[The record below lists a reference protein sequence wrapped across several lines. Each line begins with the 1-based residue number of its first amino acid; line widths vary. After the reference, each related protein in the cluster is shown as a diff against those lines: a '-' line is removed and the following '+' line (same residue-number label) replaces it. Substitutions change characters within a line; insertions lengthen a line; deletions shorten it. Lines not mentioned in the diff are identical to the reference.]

1 MDGDSGTA
9 GVAESGD
16 ARPERRARAVTAAI
30 GAAVAALFLL
40 ILALCTTCLTDTDL
54 YWHLETGDRIRRTG
68 QIPRADP
75 FSYTVIGHRWID
87 VHWLYQTG
95 LSLLHAMGGTRALE
109 LLRAA
114 VILGVF
120 VFLFRRC
127 RRAAGI
133 TLVVSVLLLV
143 TLACQERFLVRPE
156 IVSWGLMLAVLS
168 VLERALDAGGR
179 PARARLLF
187 ATLPALQIL
196 WVSLQG
202 LFILEPVLIALALVG
217 ALVEFIRTRAAP
229 AWSVP
234 GVRPDADRPIDF
246 LLALAAASVVSLV
259 NPYGAAALRLPFD
272 QFFVHL
278 GGKSLLSRTIAEF
291 QPPLFGDPVT
301 PSIVA
306 FVVLAAAT
314 LLAIVADF
322 PRVRAF
328 DLLVTLATLA
338 VALRARRNIPLFAL
352 AAAPVL
358 ARHASALLSP
368 ARAWIERLA
377 PAASKLGR
385 SARAA
390 AGIAAPALLA
400 AGSLALTSAVVTNRF
415 FMAQPTE
422 RWFGT
427 GEIPHYF
434 PDESARF
441 VSDDGIP
448 GNVFHSLSVGG
459 YLIHAWR
466 GERGVFIDGRNDPY
480 LDDIL
485 PAYLRAVA
493 DPAVFEET
501 ARRYQ
506 ITAVL
511 WPHQRALEGKRL
523 LSYLAR
529 GHGWVLVHLDP
540 AAVVYLRADL
550 LSPTRLDE
558 GPFPA
563 GHDRRETYDDL
574 ARRLEKRPFHGPPI
588 REIALGE
595 FFSVSGD
602 AVGAG
607 YFYARALD
615 RLPDSAA
622 VLYGY
627 ALALERQGK
636 AKEARAAYARAV
648 AADGGYLPARAA
660 EGAFLLEEGRVKE
673 AEENLD
679 AAYHGG
685 ERSVRLLDARARLF
699 ERNGDIPRA
708 VAAYSEA
715 LHLSPRDTGLLRSLA
730 QFYVR
735 HDELSSALPL
745 YTTASQI
752 DPDDPVIAREMAGL
766 LVRLGRSSAAL
777 DVCRDASGRALDR
790 LAGGTT
796 GDWTV
801 GQRARED
808 DRRLLLLAADLESKS
823 GDRARAAE
831 YLAALARAGLAGD

>member
-1 MDGDSGTA
+1 MRT
-9 GVAESGD
+9 
-16 ARPERRARAVTAAI
+16 
-30 GAAVAALFLL
+30 AVAALFLL
-40 ILALCTTCLTDTDL
+40 ILALCTTFLTDTDL

-68 QIPRADP
+68 QIPHADP
-75 FSYTVIGHRWID
+75 FSFTVVGHRWID

-95 LSLLHAMGGTRALE
+95 LSLLHGTGGTRALE
-109 LLRAA
+109 FLRAA

-120 VFLFRRC
+120 ACLYRRC
-127 RRAAGI
+127 RRAAGV
-133 TLVVSVLLLV
+133 TTVVAVLLLA

-156 IVSWGLMLAVLS
+156 IVSWGMMLAVLS
-168 VLERALDAGGR
+168 LLERALDARGR
-179 PARARLLF
+179 PPRARLLF
-187 ATLPALQIL
+187 AALPTLLIL
-196 WVSLQG
+196 WVNVQG
-202 LFILEPVLIALALVG
+202 LFILEPVFIALGLVVALVDHIRSRRGPAASTPG
-217 ALVEFIRTRAAP
+217 AAA
-229 AWSVP
+229 
-234 GVRPDADRPIDF
+234 VRPDPDRPIDF
-246 LLALAAASVVSLV
+246 LLALAAASVASLV

-291 QPPLFGDPVT
+291 QPPLLGHPVT

-306 FVVLAAAT
+306 FVLLAAAT
-314 LLAIVADF
+314 LLAIVADY
-322 PRVRAF
+322 PRVRTF
-328 DLLVTLATLA
+328 DLLVTVATLV

-358 ARHASALLSP
+358 ARHASALMSP
-368 ARAWIERLA
+368 VRAWIERLA
-377 PAASKLGR
+377 PAASNFSKR
-385 SARAA
+385 ARAG

-427 GEIPHYF
+427 GEIPGYF
-434 PDESARF
+434 PDEAARF
-441 VSDDGIP
+441 VADAGIP

-493 DPAVFEET
+493 DPAAFEET

-540 AAVVYLRADL
+540 GASVYLRADL
-550 LSPTRLDE
+550 LSLTRLDE

-602 AVGAG
+602 ALGAG

-636 AKEARAAYARAV
+636 AKEARAAYTRAV

-660 EGAFLLEEGRVKE
+660 EGALLLEEGRVKE
-673 AEENLD
+673 AEENLE
-679 AAYHGG
+679 AAYRGG
-685 ERSVRLLDARARLF
+685 ERSARLLDARARLF
-699 ERNGDIPRA
+699 EQKGDIPGA

-715 LHLSPRDTGLLRSLA
+715 LQLSPRDTALLRSLA

-735 HDELSSALPL
+735 HDESSSALPL

-752 DPDDPVIAREMAGL
+752 DPDDPVVAREMAGL
-766 LVRLGRSSAAL
+766 LVGLGRTSAAL

-790 LAGGTT
+790 LAGGAT

-801 GQRARED
+801 GERSRED
-808 DRRLLLLAADLESKS
+808 DRRLLLLAADLESRS

>member
-1 MDGDSGTA
+1 
-9 GVAESGD
+9 
-16 ARPERRARAVTAAI
+16 
-30 GAAVAALFLL
+30 
-40 ILALCTTCLTDTDL
+40 
-54 YWHLETGDRIRRTG
+54 
-68 QIPRADP
+68 
-75 FSYTVIGHRWID
+75 
-87 VHWLYQTG
+87 
-95 LSLLHAMGGTRALE
+95 
-109 LLRAA
+109 
-114 VILGVF
+114 
-120 VFLFRRC
+120 
-127 RRAAGI
+127 
-133 TLVVSVLLLV
+133 V

-187 ATLPALQIL
+187 AALPALQIL
-196 WVSLQG
+196 WVNLQG
-202 LFILEPVLIALALVG
+202 LFILEPVLIALALV
-217 ALVEFIRTRAAP
+217 AAFIESIRTRAAP
-229 AWSVP
+229 GAVVS
-234 GVRPDADRPIDF
+234 RPDADRPIDF

-306 FVVLAAAT
+306 FVVLAAVT

-328 DLLVTLATLA
+328 DLLVTVATLP

-400 AGSLALTSAVVTNRF
+400 AASLALTSVVVTNRF

-466 GERGVFIDGRNDPY
+466 GERGVYIDGRNDPY

-493 DPAVFEET
+493 DPAAFEET

-511 WPHQRALEGKRL
+511 WPHERVLEARPL
-523 LSYLAR
+523 LAYLAR
-529 GHGWVLVHLDP
+529 GPGWSLIHLD
-540 AAVVYLRADL
+540 AGGSVFARADILTPML
-550 LSPTRLDE
+550 LLTAPPAEGQERSALYAQLEQALDR
-558 GPFPA
+558 
-563 GHDRRETYDDL
+563 DRF
-574 ARRLEKRPFHGPPI
+574 AGPPI

-595 FFSVSGD
+595 FFNVTGD
-602 AVGAG
+602 PHGAEI
-607 YFYARALD
+607 FYRRAIA
-615 RLPDSAA
+615 RLPAPRA
-622 VLYGY
+622 PLLYNQ
-627 ALALERQGK
+627 ALAIERQGRS
-636 AKEARAAYARAV
+636 AEARAGYEQALE
-648 AADGGYLPARAA
+648 ADPGYLPAAA
-660 EGAFLLEEGRVKE
+660 ALGAMFVEEGRFPE
-673 AEENLD
+673 AQALLD
-679 AAYHGG
+679 RAYRGG
-685 ERSVRLLDARARLF
+685 ERGARLMIARGRLF
-699 ERNGDIPRA
+699 DRLGRPAEA
-708 VAAYSEA
+708 VAAYQEGLRS
-715 LHLSPRDTGLLRSLA
+715 SPRNVTILREIATFYLGHDQPDAALA
-730 QFYVR
+730 FLTEASEVDPDDAATALR
-735 HDELSSALPL
+735 TVEVLTRLGRRSSAL
-745 YTTASQI
+745 
-752 DPDDPVIAREMAGL
+752 
-766 LVRLGRSSAAL
+766 
-777 DVCRDASGRALDR
+777 DVVRDAARRAGVR
-790 LAGGTT
+790 IVAGK
-796 GDWTV
+796 V
-801 GQRARED
+801 VEED
-808 DRRLLLLAADLESKS
+808 DRRLILMAARLEMRD
-823 GDRARAAE
+823 GDARRAAE
-831 YLAALARAGLAGD
+831 WLEMLRRAGALRAEEIEPDLRRLLDRPAGSQ